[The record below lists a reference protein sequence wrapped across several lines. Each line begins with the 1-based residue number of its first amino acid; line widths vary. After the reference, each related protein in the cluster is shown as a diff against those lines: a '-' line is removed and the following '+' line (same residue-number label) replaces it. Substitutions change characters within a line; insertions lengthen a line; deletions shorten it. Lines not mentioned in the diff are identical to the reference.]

1 MDETEQE
8 NRRNLIT
15 RASVKVFEMKM
26 RKNFVACVFPLVD
39 RNAKFLS
46 WKKKLKDLVEE
57 HRTFYSA
64 KPRPRDEKIDL
75 QKLIE
80 QQRKNSLDPFWLAAL
95 DTNAR
100 KTLVQTDDDEE
111 KQEEDAKPPKE
122 ESSKKEK
129 LTECLE
135 KLENVVVKL
144 EAQKKEEN

>member
-100 KTLVQTDDDEE
+100 KTSVQTDDDEE
-111 KQEEDAKPPKE
+111 DAKSSKE
-122 ESSKKEK
+122 ENSKKEK